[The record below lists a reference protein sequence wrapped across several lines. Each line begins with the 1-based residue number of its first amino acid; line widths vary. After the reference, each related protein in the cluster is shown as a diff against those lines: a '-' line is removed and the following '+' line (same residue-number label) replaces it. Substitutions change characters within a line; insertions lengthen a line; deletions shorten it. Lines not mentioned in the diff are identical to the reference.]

1 MKWGVWLRYLSLDE
15 IPQLL
20 NVLKGEMSIVG
31 PRPLPVQYGP
41 QFNTLQHRRHHVKPG
56 LTGWAQVNGRK
67 TLSLPEKVEFDLYY
81 IEKMSFLFD
90 LKIMIN
96 TYRVLFHP
104 LNTEER

>member
-1 MKWGVWLRYLSLDE
+1 MWGAWLRYLSLDE
-15 IPQLL
+15 IPQLV
-20 NVLKGEMSIVG
+20 NVINGEMSIVG

-41 QFNTLQHRRHHVKPG
+41 QFDTYQHQRHQVKPG

-81 IEKMSFLFD
+81 IEKISFLFD
-90 LKIMIN
+90 LKIMIS

-104 LNTEER
+104 LNVEER